1 MRKGKLEVTMREV
14 FSDIVI
20 LGVTL
25 MAVMQLE
32 GRAVGVKRNKECGD
46 IRGILSCLLCR
57 GHNVK
62 AILYLN
68 LYSFL

>member
-1 MRKGKLEVTMREV
+1 MYKGKLEVTMREV

-46 IRGILSCLLCR
+46 IRGILSSLQGTQCESHSIPKL
-57 GHNVK
+57 V
-62 AILYLN
+62 
-68 LYSFL
+68 